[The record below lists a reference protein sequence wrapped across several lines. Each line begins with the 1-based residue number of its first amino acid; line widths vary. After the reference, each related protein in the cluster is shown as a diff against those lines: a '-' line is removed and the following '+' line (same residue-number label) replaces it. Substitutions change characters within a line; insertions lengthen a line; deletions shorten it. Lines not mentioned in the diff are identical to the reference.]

1 MLSIVYAYKIVKYL
15 SVVCRECCC
24 DAKNLANFMLLYLT
38 CHRHATLILL
48 QKKNILLQRLLWAGV
63 VLNRWKH
70 PKQDDTREV
79 ESEKWFMLFRIT
91 KHKQQ
96 DIVITLNSF
105 SIWNTAIQG
114 W

>member
-38 CHRHATLILL
+38 CHRHADIVTTPFMD
-48 QKKNILLQRLLWAGV
+48 RSGFER
-63 VLNRWKH
+63 RWKH

-105 SIWNTAIQG
+105 SIWNKAIQG